1 MIGKIWSLHACTNIS
16 YTKPKHAGMI
26 NVWGYSEI
34 LPKIFF
40 LNKAT
45 KVSKQLLPV
54 YIVIAKSSS
63 NVVVRSYTAKN
74 VVNIPATYAGE

>member
-1 MIGKIWSLHACTNIS
+1 M
-16 YTKPKHAGMI
+16 
-26 NVWGYSEI
+26 NVWGYWEI

-54 YIVIAKSSS
+54 YIVMAKSLS
-63 NVVVRSYTAKN
+63 NVVVRLYTAKN
-74 VVNIPATYAGE
+74 VVNIPATSSYAGK